1 MTVVFDHNEQST
13 NIPPIQNQRER
24 VKQVLGQKI
33 YAALL
38 SAQTLPPDDCLQEIK
53 NRLLAIQTECQ
64 TIGKSFIVVEE
75 RITCSQHELKGCD
88 RDSATLFR
96 GPSENASVAIC
107 VTDKGSLL
115 HRNGDC
121 WRVYK
126 NVGDV
131 NALVTSSSM

>member
-1 MTVVFDHNEQST
+1 MTVFEHTEQLS
-13 NIPPIQNQRER
+13 NIPIENQRSR
-24 VKQVLGQKI
+24 VKQVVGQKI

-38 SAQTLPPDDCLQEIK
+38 SAQKLPPSDCLQEIK
-53 NRLLAIQTECQ
+53 NRLLILQIECQ

-75 RITCSQHELKGCD
+75 RVTCSQHGLKGYD
-88 RDSATLFR
+88 RDKATLFR
-96 GPSENASVAIC
+96 GPSETASVAIC

-131 NALVTSSSM
+131 NVLVT